1 MISLNKKINTWIF
14 DLDNT
19 LYSADSGIFQ
29 QVHDLMGKFV
39 SSHLGIDIEEAKI
52 IQKNYY
58 KQHGTTLRGMMDN
71 HGVDP
76 DHFLAEVHKLD
87 YSIVG
92 PNHKLNEEL
101 KKLQGRKIIYTN
113 ANMQHALDVLERI
126 ELSNFF
132 DEIYDIKMANY
143 IPKPELAPYE
153 QMIAQFDIETKSSA
167 MFDDIAKNLVP
178 AKNVGFTSVWI
189 DAGYENFSDD
199 IKASKQY
206 LDHETTNITEFLEDV
221 NKGKILVN

>member
-1 MISLNKKINTWIF
+1 MKFKEKINTWIF

-29 QVHDLMGKFV
+29 QVHRLMGEFI
-39 SSHLGIDIEEAKI
+39 SNNLNLEISEAKKL
-52 IQKNYY
+52 QSKYY

-76 DHFLAEVHKLD
+76 DYFLDEVHRLD

-92 PNHKLNEEL
+92 PNQLLNDELEKLE
-101 KKLQGRKIIYTN
+101 GRKIIYTN
-113 ANMQHALDVLERI
+113 ANEKHVLDVLKRI
-126 ELSNFF
+126 NLSDYF
-132 DEIYDIKMANY
+132 DEIFDIKLANY
-143 IPKPELAPYE
+143 IPKPEIKPYE
-153 QMIAQFDIETKSSA
+153 QIIELFKIDASRSA

-178 AKNVGFTSVWI
+178 AKKVGFTPVWI

-199 IKASKQY
+199 IEASKDY
-206 LDHETTNITEFLEDV
+206 LDYETRNLSLFLKDV
-221 NKGKILVN
+221 NEGNI

>member
-1 MISLNKKINTWIF
+1 
-14 DLDNT
+14 
-19 LYSADSGIFQ
+19 
-29 QVHDLMGKFV
+29 
-39 SSHLGIDIEEAKI
+39 
-52 IQKNYY
+52 
-58 KQHGTTLRGMMDN
+58 MDN

-92 PNHKLNEEL
+92 PNHKLNKAL

-113 ANMQHALDVLERI
+113 ANMQHTLDVLKRI

-153 QMIAQFDIETKSSA
+153 QMIAKFDIETKSSA

-178 AKNVGFTSVWI
+178 AKTVGFTSVWI

-199 IKASKQY
+199 IKASKKY
-206 LDHETTNITEFLEDV
+206 LDYETTNITKFLEDV
-221 NKGKILVN
+221 NKGKI

>member
-1 MISLNKKINTWIF
+1 MSALKNQVKTWIF

-29 QVHDLMGKFV
+29 QVHELMGKFV
-39 SSHLGIDIEEAKI
+39 SSHLNIDIDEAKK

-76 DHFLAEVHKLD
+76 DDFLAEVHRLD

-92 PNHKLNEEL
+92 PNKELNIEL
-101 KKLQGRKIIYTN
+101 KKLEGRKIIYTN
-113 ANMQHALDVLERI
+113 ANMQHAIDVLERL
-126 ELSNFF
+126 ELMNFF

-143 IPKPELAPYE
+143 IPKPEIAPYE
-153 QMIAQFDIETKSSA
+153 QLINQFNIDARSAA

-178 AKNVGFTSVWI
+178 AKKVGFTSVWI

-199 IKASKQY
+199 IKASKKY
-206 LDHETTNITEFLEDV
+206 LDHETTNITQFLENV
-221 NKGKILVN
+221 NKGQI